1 MDWKFWEREEEPDD
15 NGIYYETYT
24 RDVSMPTL
32 ARWYL
37 YDTGIDNP
45 NEAAISLGLMPT
57 NEDGEEHELEQSA
70 ERCIR
75 VQPYLAFIKTI
86 AQINA
91 VAMTDYHEKA
101 MFDSVKGLPEEE
113 KETAIS
119 MMQDLYGQITYVGIY
134 SAFAA
139 GLELGLIVNPGT
151 YSTTEMEN
159 DNE

>member
-1 MDWKFWEREEEPDD
+1 MDWRFWEREEEEDD
-15 NGIYYETYT
+15 EFGYETYT

-37 YDTGIDNP
+37 YDTGIENP
-45 NEAAISLGLMPT
+45 NQVAISLGLFPT
-57 NEDGEEHELEQSA
+57 NEDGEEQELLQSA
-70 ERCIR
+70 ERCMQ

-91 VAMTDYHEKA
+91 VAMADHHETA
-101 MFDSVKGLPEEE
+101 MFENLKQLPEEE
-113 KETAIS
+113 RETAIG
-119 MMQDLYGQITYVGIY
+119 MMQDLYGQITYIGIY
-134 SAFAA
+134 SALAA

-151 YSTTEMEN
+151 FSTTEMES